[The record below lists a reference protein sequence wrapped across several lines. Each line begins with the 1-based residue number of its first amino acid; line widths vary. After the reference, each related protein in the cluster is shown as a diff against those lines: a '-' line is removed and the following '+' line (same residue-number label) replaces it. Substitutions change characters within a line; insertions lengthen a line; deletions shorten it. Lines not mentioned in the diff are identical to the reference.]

1 MRKTIAALHTSVD
14 GFIEGPNGELDWA
27 MAEDEDTWRDLFEML
42 ESVDI
47 CILGRVMYPNY
58 EQYWMAV
65 LANPAGPLPLSGK
78 PATENGIK
86 YAEWANKTPHLV
98 VSKTLDKVAWKTSR
112 IVRGI
117 EEIGKLKQQAGKNM
131 YVVGGATLVGSLM
144 NTGLIDEVQLM
155 VCPLVLGGGKALFK
169 DVKNRQGLKLERV
182 NPLKSGKVSL
192 TYNTS
197 FT

>member
-1 MRKTIAALHTSVD
+1 
-14 GFIEGPNGELDWA
+14 
-27 MAEDEDTWRDLFEML
+27 ML

-98 VSKTLDKVAWKTSR
+98 VSKTLDKSCMENVAHRSR
-112 IVRGI
+112 HRRNREIETASREKHVCRRRCNSCRQLDEHESDRRSPADGLSTCARWWQSIVQRCEEPTGI
-117 EEIGKLKQQAGKNM
+117 EIGTGEPAEIGQGKS
-131 YVVGGATLVGSLM
+131 YL
-144 NTGLIDEVQLM
+144 QH
-155 VCPLVLGGGKALFK
+155 
-169 DVKNRQGLKLERV
+169 
-182 NPLKSGKVSL
+182 
-192 TYNTS
+192 
-197 FT
+197 